1 MVCDDALGIIGGS
14 GIYNIDGLT
23 DVSEIT
29 VETPFGKP
37 SDVIRTGKIGNLR
50 VAFIPR
56 HGLHHNYLPT
66 EVPYKANIWALK
78 SIGVKWILSCSA
90 VGSLSEHIKPCDI
103 VLCDQFI
110 DRTTQRPLSFF
121 GNGIVGHVSMAEP
134 FSPEL
139 IAVLSDSIRPILP
152 NDKTLHTSGTYLCM
166 EGPSFST
173 KAESNLYRSWG
184 CSVIGMTNHTEARLA
199 KEAEIAYVC
208 MAMITD
214 YDCWHSSHEAVSVDM
229 VIDNLRQNSSL
240 AKDVIVRFANALDTV
255 RPVCNSHTAAKHA
268 IMTSREYIPE
278 NTRNNVE
285 ILFGKYI

>member
-1 MVCDDALGIIGGS
+1 MSCVLGVIGGS
-14 GIYNIDGLT
+14 GIYNIKGLT

-37 SDVIRTGKIGNLR
+37 SDVIRIGYIGHMK

-56 HGLHHNYLPT
+56 HGLHHNYLPS
-66 EVPYKANIWALK
+66 EVPYKANIWAFK

-90 VGSLSEHIKPCDI
+90 VGSLNDNIKPGDI

-139 IAVLSDSIRPILP
+139 VSLLSDSIRPIIP
-152 NDKTLHTSGTYLCM
+152 NDKTLHTSGTYLCI
-166 EGPSFST
+166 EGATFST

-199 KEAEIAYVC
+199 KESEIAYVC

-214 YDCWHSSHEAVSVDM
+214 YDCWHNSCDAVSVDM
-229 VIDNLRQNSSL
+229 VIDNLRKNSCF
-240 AKDVIVRFANALDTV
+240 AMDIIIRFAVLLDV
-255 RPVCNSHTAAKHA
+255 KRPICNSHFAAKHA
-268 IMTSREYIPE
+268 SMTPCEYIPE
-278 NTRNNVE
+278 NTRNSVE